1 MLMLIGLSCFGQKSF
16 NRFRVKALDTAS
28 VQVNQGF
35 TSISTM
41 NIAYSGT
48 SIVYVKFYDS
58 YAKPVLSSATPVITL
73 QLGTS
78 AAISPK
84 SLENYADVNFKNG
97 CWIRCATSINDTAR
111 IGVQPSVKPLIEITY

>member
-84 SLENYADVNFKNG
+84 SLENYADVNF
-97 CWIRCATSINDTAR
+97 TDFVSE
-111 IGVQPSVKPLIEITY
+111 LILNKRNYFLTKFLVWNLFSNLSMHL